1 MSRLHRAQLGELPMD
16 AFVEMIDRREP
27 RDYIKKVMGTYQL
40 YVTLYGPPGAKVV
53 LPERLTQD
61 DPRVVDF

>member
-1 MSRLHRAQLGELPMD
+1 
-16 AFVEMIDRREP
+16 MIDRREP
-27 RDYIKKVMGTYQL
+27 RNYIKKVMGSYQL

-61 DPRVVDF
+61 DSSVVDF